1 MKKIS
6 LLLVLGVSLIL
17 SSCSGED
24 SSLPNDQNSKLLK
37 TFKVKKDA
45 TGAYSVDFNV
55 SDNTKVDEVFNVQ
68 DYTLQYFLYP
78 TRMKT
83 ENNISEDLVI
93 NDNQIKIG
101 FVDTQND
108 NSPMVTIK
116 DDIKFANKSGVLAK
130 LKSYDLVSNE
140 DGTFDLNFRV
150 KNKTNVSFSY
160 NEEIN
165 TYEVHLEDGKGG
177 ETKFSR
183 NFAKEEGQLL
193 KIDFVTHFNTTVAK
207 NAELS
212 SIRKPVIIID
222 DGEDSFY

>member
-55 SDNTKVDEVFNVQ
+55 SDNTKVDEIFNLQ
-68 DYTLQYFLYP
+68 DNTLQYFLYP

-108 NSPMVTIK
+108 NSPVVTIK
-116 DDIKFANKSGVLAK
+116 DDIKFANKSVVLAK
-130 LKSYDLVSNE
+130 LTSYNLTSNE
-140 DGTFDLNFRV
+140 DGSFDLNFKV

-177 ETKFSR
+177 ETEFSR
-183 NFAKEEGQLL
+183 NLAKEEGKLL
-193 KIDFVTHFNTTVAK
+193 KIDFVTHFNSFGAK
-207 NAELS
+207 SNQLAFE
-212 SIRKPVIIID
+212 RKPRVIIDSGGDID
-222 DGEDSFY
+222 